1 MIKSKDL
8 ISRIIV
14 FLALVVLVA
23 LSYQQY
29 NVNRY
34 NEGINLNRQ
43 EYVDKFYQY
52 QQKLLD
58 SKKGTSYTYSL
69 MVTFLGLLI
78 IVGGY
83 EAIVLVVKF
92 LITYKKKF

>member
-23 LSYQQY
+23 LSYRQY

-43 EYVDKFYQY
+43 KYLDKFLQY
-52 QQKLLD
+52 QQELLD

-83 EAIVLVVKF
+83 EAIVFVVKF
-92 LITYKKKF
+92 LITSKKKF

>member
-1 MIKSKDL
+1 MKSKDL
-8 ISRIIV
+8 TSRIIV
-14 FLALVVLVA
+14 FLALVVLVT
-23 LSYQQY
+23 LSYRQY

-43 EYVDKFYQY
+43 EYLDKFPQY
-52 QQKLLD
+52 RQELLD
-58 SKKGTSYTYSL
+58 SKKGTSFTYSL

-83 EAIVLVVKF
+83 EAIVFVVKF
-92 LITYKKKF
+92 LITSKKNF